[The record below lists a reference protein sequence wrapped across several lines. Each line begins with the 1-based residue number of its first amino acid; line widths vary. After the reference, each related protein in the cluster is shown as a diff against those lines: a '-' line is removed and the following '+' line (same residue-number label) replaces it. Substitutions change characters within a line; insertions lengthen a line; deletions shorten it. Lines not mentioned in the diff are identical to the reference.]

1 MYFHFNYSSC
11 VSNVEMEDSHFKIT
25 LHFEIVDFFLPQ
37 TFATR
42 HPPKARK
49 GGYIKRYKKL
59 ANQGIEDG
67 YIFVW
72 SF

>member
-1 MYFHFNYSSC
+1 
-11 VSNVEMEDSHFKIT
+11 MEDSHFKIT

-42 HPPKARK
+42 HPPKERK
-49 GGYIKRYKKL
+49 GGYIKRHKKS

-67 YIFVW
+67 YIFV
-72 SF
+72 